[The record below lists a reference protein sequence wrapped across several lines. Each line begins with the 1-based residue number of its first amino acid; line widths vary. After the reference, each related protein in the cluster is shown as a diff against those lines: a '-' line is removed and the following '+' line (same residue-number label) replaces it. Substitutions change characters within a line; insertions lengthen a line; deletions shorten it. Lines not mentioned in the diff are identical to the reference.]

1 MQLNYIKSIYITL
14 YYIILYYIILY
25 YIIFYY
31 ILSYF
36 IVHLFYYLFTIWL
49 KVAMVRLSWKRS
61 RLWQLDNSGRKVC
74 ERGWWG
80 RWQHHSMIFF
90 QLIYIFFEVMLMSRI
105 NGVTSCLS
113 VCMRFCLSVGSPI
126 ITTEGFVFCRCTG
139 LNAW

>member
-25 YIIFYY
+25 YILLYFIIFYCTF
-31 ILSYF
+31 ILLLIYNLIKGSNG
-36 IVHLFYYLFTIWL
+36 
-49 KVAMVRLSWKRS
+49 KVSWKRS

-126 ITTEGFVFCRCTG
+126 ITTEGFVFRRCTG